1 MRAVFLLYYS
11 ALFYHIAELFKT
23 NGLDAPNNLLFSG
36 TGSKSAFMLTGGNNP
51 ESQQLLGK
59 LFSQIFAKVTG
70 QDSNVQIRID
80 ENPKEITAKGGLYKG
95 DDSTEIDSVI
105 QLSLGTGE
113 TNDLI
118 TPRKNLTEQKKLTQ
132 VDDATLNKV
141 IDNVEEFER
150 TLSNVDQEIS
160 FKNTFGIDLNAIK
173 ALNEV
178 LQDKDSIKN
187 ALLIGLERQK
197 TDMGS
202 EDEIVQET
210 FFFYPVVVMLNK
222 LASKLAS

>member
-1 MRAVFLLYYS
+1 M
-11 ALFYHIAELFKT
+11 
-23 NGLDAPNNLLFSG
+23 
-36 TGSKSAFMLTGGNNP
+36 
-51 ESQQLLGK
+51 
-59 LFSQIFAKVTG
+59 TG